1 MSPML
6 GTGVKL
12 MESHMS
18 LLLRIS
24 TFLNIVDHAGH
35 RRLHQHFQI
44 VLKFNVKH
52 SFQMSTLLHK
62 WLYHVRRMMMG
73 VMEAKHSQL
82 SSIFMIMVSL
92 MKHAQYTEQEDMITD
107 MDVLHRPYARI
118 VALINHAFYLINTMF
133 MELKNLE
140 ELKGN
145 KL

>member
-1 MSPML
+1 
-6 GTGVKL
+6 
-12 MESHMS
+12 
-18 LLLRIS
+18 
-24 TFLNIVDHAGH
+24 
-35 RRLHQHFQI
+35 
-44 VLKFNVKH
+44 
-52 SFQMSTLLHK
+52 MSTLLHK